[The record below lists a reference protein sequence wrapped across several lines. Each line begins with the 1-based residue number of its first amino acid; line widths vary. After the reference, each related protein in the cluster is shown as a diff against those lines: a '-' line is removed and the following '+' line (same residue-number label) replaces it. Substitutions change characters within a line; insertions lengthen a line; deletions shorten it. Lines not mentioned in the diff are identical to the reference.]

1 MGTITVTGP
10 AMTADTALYRLMTWL
25 SPSYPVGAFSYSHG
39 IEFAVEAGL
48 VTDRETLTDW
58 VGAIIESGAGRA
70 DGVLLA
76 HASRAASAGDEIALE
91 EVAELAAALRP
102 TAEIGRETA
111 AQGAAFLTATVAV
124 WPCTAFDLLSRVWS
138 GPVAYPV
145 AVGTACAGH
154 GVPLATALPA
164 FLQAIAANL
173 VSAGVRLIPVGQ
185 TDGQRTL
192 AALEPVVA
200 RTARAAEAMDLDD
213 IGTAVPVVEW
223 CSMRHETQYTRLFR
237 S

>member
-1 MGTITVTGP
+1 MVTDP
-10 AMTADTALYRLMTWL
+10 AMIDDAGLYRLMAWL

-58 VGAIIESGAGRA
+58 VGAIVACGAGRA

-76 HASRAASAGDEIALE
+76 HASRAASAGDGTALAA
-91 EVAELAAALRP
+91 VAELAAALRP

-124 WPCTAFDLLSRVWS
+124 WPCAAFDLLSRVWS

-164 FLQAIAANL
+164 YLQAIAANL
-173 VSAGVRLIPVGQ
+173 VSAGVRLIPIGQ
-185 TDGQRTL
+185 TDGQLTL

-200 RTARAAEAMDLDD
+200 RAARAAETLHLDD